1 MQPIESAVTLK
12 QELDTLRPLSPED
25 ERRIMQ
31 KLRLDWN
38 YHSNHLEG
46 NSLTYG
52 ETKALLL
59 FGITAGGKPLR
70 DSLEMTGHNE
80 ALKWIE
86 EVIREERP
94 LTENFIR
101 QLHELILKEDYQVN
115 AETSDG
121 KPTKKWVRVGK
132 YKTEPNHVET
142 ITGEMFYFA
151 TPEETPAKMHDL
163 MEWYRQKAVQGDI
176 QPILL
181 AAEFH
186 YQFIRIHPFDDGN
199 GRTARILMN
208 FILMQFGYPPAIIK
222 TEDKQ
227 NYFAVLRQA
236 DAGVLEPFVEYI
248 AANVVRSLEIMIQ
261 GARGK
266 DIEEPDDLDKEL
278 ALLEQRFRATKER
291 IQFKRNSEKM
301 NREESILDFFL
312 NSIIPLLEIFFSDC
326 LKFRRFYSSSRFA
339 INWNETKDE
348 GRRVSGMKC
357 EGSTEEN
364 FSECMSHVQKIIDH
378 SFEKI
383 SLSFYYHLTDNFGDF
398 RYNTG
403 MYITFLSE
411 EVNIESSSRATINKL
426 YGTRL
431 TDQEIKK
438 LIVSEA
444 KQHKEIL
451 EQKIKEID
459 EGRNPSNI
467 ES

>member
-1 MQPIESAVTLK
+1 MQSIESAVIVK
-12 QELDTLRPLSPED
+12 QELNALRPLSPED
-25 ERRIMQ
+25 ERRIVQ
-31 KLRLDWN
+31 KFRLDWN

-70 DSLEMTGHNE
+70 DTLEMTGHNE

-86 EVIREERP
+86 EVVEEERP

-101 QLHELILKEDYQVN
+101 QLHELILKEDYQVD
-115 AETSDG
+115 AITPDG

-132 YKTEPNHVET
+132 YKTQPNHVKT

-163 MEWYRQKAVQGDI
+163 LEWYRQQSARGDV

-208 FILMQFGYPPAIIK
+208 FILMQSGYPPAIIK

-236 DAGVLEPFVEYI
+236 DAGVLAPFVEYI
-248 AANVVRSLEIMIQ
+248 AANVVHSLEIMIK
-261 GARGK
+261 GAKGE

-278 ALLEQRFRATKER
+278 ALLEQRFKSAGDKIEINRSKEA
-291 IQFKRNSEKM
+291 
-301 NREESILDFFL
+301 ILDL
-312 NSIIPLLEIFFSDC
+312 YDSSVIPLFEEFVSRAE
-326 LKFRRFYSSSRFA
+326 KF
-339 INWNETKDE
+339 
-348 GRRVSGMKC
+348 G
-357 EGSTEEN
+357 
-364 FSECMSHVQKIIDH
+364 
-378 SFEKI
+378 
-383 SLSFYYHLTDNFGDF
+383 SFYLKKKYILSESGGG
-398 RYNTG
+398 YTG
-403 MYITFLSE
+403 M
-411 EVNIESSSRATINKL
+411 
-426 YGTRL
+426 
-431 TDQEIKK
+431 DDKK
-438 LIVSEA
+438 LIRQIRDRISDETTSISMDYDYETVNMIGLEDFYYTSKIEIIFGYADFSAQGFNSRLVLTKPYGQQLTEEEINMLVKSEA
-444 KQHKEIL
+444 RHHKKIL
-451 EQKIKEID
+451 EQKIEEIN
-459 EGRNPSNI
+459 R
-467 ES
+467 ESSSK